1 MVEKKKKCRG
11 KINFVSNR
19 GFGFIKVPNRI
30 KDIYIHCKSMD
41 SDLFK
46 VGTELEF
53 SLEEKPK
60 GPEAYAVEVIDQCE

>member
-1 MVEKKKKCRG
+1 
-11 KINFVSNR
+11 
-19 GFGFIKVPNRI
+19 
-30 KDIYIHCKSMD
+30 MD